1 MRRPDVYGILR
12 RDLGG
17 TGYSPSPSPADL
29 PVHAHIVHPHRLR
42 KDRRRIGV
50 AGPGP
55 TDRYVQN
62 DEERMIVHP
71 WSGQVMRSD
80 ALRQRIVDVPAN
92 RARVPFDGEDMKRV
106 GEGTSA
112 QLVRAGDA
120 LCTGVAG
127 AMHRAVHPARLLA
140 DVLHDVDLAA
150 RGPADRDAVIAQHPK
165 GGPQALP
172 TRDLNPCFHAAVA
185 PRAQPLGLESGGRIV
200 TISERLTASLDDE
213 VAACDTRVFGAVGVE
228 LELRVAPAVAPG
240 LADPFSRIEGRAVEL
255 VVPHELPPRTRCHGS
270 GCARAGHPDDERNPR
285 RARREHHRM
294 TPQ

>member
-12 RDLGG
+12 PDLGG
-17 TGYSPSPSPADL
+17 TGHSPSPADL

-50 AGPGP
+50 AWPGP

-80 ALRQRIVDVPAN
+80 GLIQRIVDVPAK
-92 RARVPFDGEDMKRV
+92 RARVPLDGEDMKRV

-127 AMHRAVHPARLLA
+127 AMRRAVHPARLLA

-150 RGPADRDAVIAQHPK
+150 RGP
-165 GGPQALP
+165 QALP
-172 TRDLNPCFHAAVA
+172 ARDLNPCFHAPVA
-185 PRAQPLGLESGGRIV
+185 PRAQPLGLESGGRVV
-200 TISERLTASLDDE
+200 TVSERLTASLDGED
-213 VAACDTRVFGAVGVE
+213 AARDTRVFGAVGVE
-228 LELRVAPAVAPG
+228 LELRVAPAAAPG
-240 LADPFSRIEGRAVEL
+240 LADPFSSIEGGAVEL
-255 VVPHELPPRTRCHGS
+255 VVPHELPPGTR
-270 GCARAGHPDDERNPR
+270 
-285 RARREHHRM
+285 
-294 TPQ
+294 